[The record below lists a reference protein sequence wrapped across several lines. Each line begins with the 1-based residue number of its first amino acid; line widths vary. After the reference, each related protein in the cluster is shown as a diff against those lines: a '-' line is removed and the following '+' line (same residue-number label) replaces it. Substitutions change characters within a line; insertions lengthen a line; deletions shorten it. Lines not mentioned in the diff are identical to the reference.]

1 MKSMQTKKQKSSIKI
16 GDIYKI
22 GEHVLAVG
30 DALDVEL
37 VKRAVG
43 DRKIHAVISDIPY
56 GVDFAAS
63 KKNFCKIKV
72 DKDILND
79 GFVSESQYAEFV
91 KNLLSPIIPYL
102 ERKNSFYIFNSDKML
117 FALRDGMEQT
127 GIHFSQLLIWIKSHV
142 VIGRK
147 DYLPMHELIAY
158 GWFGAHEFKKSK
170 DKSLLFCPKPNKS
183 PLHATQK
190 PLSLMRRLI
199 LNSTSIGD
207 TVYECCAGSG
217 STGIACEQTKRKCV
231 MIELDLE
238 YCQTIID
245 RFEGMF
251 SIKAEKIYEEK

>member
-1 MKSMQTKKQKSSIKI
+1 MRTKKPKNSIRL

-30 DALDVEL
+30 DAQNVEL

-43 DRKIHAVISDIPY
+43 DRKINALISDIPY
-56 GVDFAAS
+56 GISFAKS
-63 KKNFCKIKV
+63 KRNFCKIKV

-79 GFVSESQYAEFV
+79 GLVSESQYAEFV
-91 KNLLSPIIPYL
+91 KKLLSPIIPYL
-102 ERKNSFYIFNSDKML
+102 ARKNSFYIFNSDKML
-117 FALRDGMEQT
+117 FALRTGMEQT
-127 GIHFSQLLIWIKSHV
+127 GIYFSQLLIWIKSHS

-158 GWFGAHEFKKSK
+158 GWYGAHKFRKSQ
-170 DKSLLFCPKPNKS
+170 DRSVLFCPKPSKS

-207 TVYECCAGSG
+207 TVVLSH
-217 STGIACEQTKRKCV
+217 
-231 MIELDLE
+231 
-238 YCQTIID
+238 
-245 RFEGMF
+245 
-251 SIKAEKIYEEK
+251 IKK

>member
-1 MKSMQTKKQKSSIKI
+1 METSKQRSLIKL

-30 DALDVEL
+30 DAQDTEL
-37 VKRAVG
+37 VSRAIG
-43 DRKIHAVISDIPY
+43 DRKVNAVISDIPF

-63 KKNFCKIKV
+63 KRNFCKIKV

-79 GFVSESQYAEFV
+79 GFVSEKQYAEFC
-91 KNLLSPIIPYL
+91 KKLFSPVIPHL
-102 ERKNSFYIFNSDKML
+102 ARKNSFYIFNSDKML

-127 GIHFSQLLIWIKSHV
+127 GIHFSQLLIWIKSHA

-158 GWFGAHEFKKSK
+158 GWYGVHEFKKSQ
-170 DKSLLFCPKPNKS
+170 DKSVLYCPKPNKS
-183 PLHATQK
+183 PLHSTQK

-207 TVYECCAGSG
+207 IIYEPCAGSG

-231 MIELDLE
+231 MVELDIG
-238 YCQTIID
+238 YCQTILE
-245 RFEGMF
+245 RFERNF
-251 SIKAEKIYEEK
+251 NIKAEKIYEAQ